1 MKPRD
6 IVFTIVIALVLLSA
20 AYCFGIKKGNRQNK
34 MIKPMESYLVQVV
47 DDPNWITNY
56 GVDLESRLVYNVAL
70 LNQIVNRQG
79 VVLQQ
84 LLEDPNR

>member
-1 MKPRD
+1 MKD
-6 IVFTIVIALVLLSA
+6 LKAYIVILVLITIGA
-20 AYCFGIKKGNRQNK
+20 VIGYCLGVQKSNQRVERPLRSF
-34 MIKPMESYLVQVV
+34 LVVV
-47 DDPNWITNY
+47 DDPNWIANY

-79 VVLQQ
+79 MALKR